1 MRFLEL
7 GKELLTNNSVAQP
20 AEIQLAMNHIL
31 NVERG
36 AQRSGTELE
45 LTSPISTAVQTTRP
59 LFRWRQVPGA
69 TEYKVTIATGDRAA
83 VIWEQAVG
91 GRTAFVLPPRSPEL
105 PRGKA
110 FSWNVETTI
119 DGNLMLSE
127 PGYFWVLDQAS
138 SETVREAEQEFGN
151 SALALAA
158 VYEAYGLYDNAESR
172 IRELADLNPG
182 DPRPTKMLAAL
193 LNVRRKN

>member
-7 GKELLTNNSVAQP
+7 GKELLTKNSVAQP

-110 FSWNVETTI
+110 
-119 DGNLMLSE
+119 
-127 PGYFWVLDQAS
+127 
-138 SETVREAEQEFGN
+138 
-151 SALALAA
+151 
-158 VYEAYGLYDNAESR
+158 YDNAESR